1 MTERSEGAHVVW
13 LHIIL
18 GLEYIL
24 NNTFGPVHVDTF
36 NLNEYYWVYLLRI
49 DTINI
54 GHQIPLFIGHL
65 TIILRPAD
73 IILWVHL
80 NP

>member
-54 GHQIPLFIGHL
+54 GH
-65 TIILRPAD
+65 
-73 IILWVHL
+73 
-80 NP
+80 